1 MATSNSD
8 ILTAAKNIA
17 AALSVCAT
25 AINDSTANATAL
37 AGSKSKIDITTD
49 TLVQAGKG
57 RIAKVIVVVAG
68 TTLGS
73 IHDAKTVAA
82 AGANNRLLPLP
93 NTVGQFD
100 VGFPVNDGIV
110 IKPGTGQTVA
120 ISYS

>member
-25 AINDSTANATAL
+25 AISENAAVVDL
-37 AGSKSKIDITTD
+37 AGSKSKINITTD

-57 RIAKVIVVVAG
+57 RIVKVIIVVAG
-68 TTLGS
+68 TTAGS

-82 AGANNRLLPLP
+82 AGASNRLLPIP
-93 NTVGQFD
+93 NTLGLTD

>member
-17 AALSVCAT
+17 AALNTCAT
-25 AINDSTANATAL
+25 AINEGAAATAL
-37 AGSKSKIDITTD
+37 AGSKSKINITTD
-49 TLVQAGKG
+49 TVVQAGKG
-57 RIAKVIVVVAG
+57 RIAKVIVVVGG

-82 AGANNRLLPLP
+82 AGTNNRLLPVP
-93 NTVGQFD
+93 NTVGQFSVD
-100 VGFPVNDGIV
+100 FPVNDGIV